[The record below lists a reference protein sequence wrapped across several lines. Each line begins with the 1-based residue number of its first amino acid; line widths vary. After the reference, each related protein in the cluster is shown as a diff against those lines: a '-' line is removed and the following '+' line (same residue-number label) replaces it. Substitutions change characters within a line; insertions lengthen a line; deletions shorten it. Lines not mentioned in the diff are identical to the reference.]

1 MEGKKLQGRKKKD
14 TEKVNFFFV
23 LFFVCL
29 FLVNFGTFF
38 FFLLLFLFVG
48 FWGYCEFFF
57 VFSFPYLTKFRPRL
71 DPIDGG
77 EIRQLHANPQEEPLD
92 F

>member
-29 FLVNFGTFF
+29 FFVNIGTFF
-38 FFLLLFLFVG
+38 SFVVFVCWFLGLL
-48 FWGYCEFFF
+48 
-57 VFSFPYLTKFRPRL
+57 
-71 DPIDGG
+71 
-77 EIRQLHANPQEEPLD
+77 
-92 F
+92 